1 MIGSTIAERYRI
13 DSQLGVGGMGV
24 VYKAHDIR
32 LDRDVA
38 LKVIAPHLMEQDK
51 AAQRFIREG
60 QALAGLMHANIVAVF
75 DQFEDKES
83 GRVCL
88 VMELMQGASLRQVLH
103 SKKRP
108 SFIELATQLCKAL
121 EAAHGKGILHRD
133 IKPENIFVCEDGT
146 VKLMDFGLARI
157 LDSASSSQSSVIV
170 GTASY
175 MAPEQMKGEKQ
186 DGRTDLY
193 ALGVVFYEY
202 LTGSQPFA
210 ADNPGA
216 IMMKHLTE
224 TPPLPSSKSKE
235 IPKAFDGIVMR
246 LLEKIPDNRFKN
258 AAELRKALNDPE
270 LAQSTA
276 PPSKKDRDRKNPSG
290 QQNPSGTTA
299 IPLTAPNA
307 PKRQIYPEVI
317 TYNKTKPKSNAG
329 VILLALLILAAGGYG
344 AFYYL
349 TNQKDAGKKKT
360 TITKN
365 GNSNSSGSAS
375 RKKTKRSSEDT
386 SDESAS
392 SSRPVSSGN
401 GGGGGSKPKPNF
413 VKDPTPPSD
422 ITPDKGIGRD
432 SGHSD
437 PTTKDSGEE
446 DLNPSDPEK
455 SGKDSS
461 G

>member
-1 MIGSTIAERYRI
+1 MVGSTIADRYRI

-24 VYKAHDIR
+24 VYRAHDIR

-88 VMELMQGASLRQVLH
+88 VMELMQGASLRQILH

-108 SFIELATQLCKAL
+108 SFIDLATQLCKAL

-133 IKPENIFVCEDGT
+133 IKPENIFVCDDGS

-186 DGRTDLY
+186 EGRTDLY

-224 TPPLPSSKSKE
+224 TPPPPSSKSKE

-276 PPSKKDRDRKNPSG
+276 PPSKKDKDKKNPSG

-299 IPLTAPNA
+299 IPLTAPNT
-307 PKRQIYPEVI
+307 PKRTIYPEVI
-317 TYNKTKPKSNAG
+317 TYNKTKPKSSAG
-329 VILLALLILAAGGYG
+329 IFLLALLILAAGGYG
-344 AFYYL
+344 AFYFFS
-349 TNQKDAGKKKT
+349 NQKPPTKKT
-360 TITKN
+360 QVKKT
-365 GNSNSSGSAS
+365 NSSGQSS
-375 RKKTKRSSEDT
+375 GRKSKGNSESSNNDDTPIRSSN
-386 SDESAS
+386 SGS
-392 SSRPVSSGN
+392 SSGN
-401 GGGGGSKPKPNF
+401 SGKGTSNPNF
-413 VKDPTPPSD
+413 VKEKVVAPE
-422 ITPDKGIGRD
+422 ITPESKSGGKDP
-432 SGHSD
+432 GHSTE
-437 PTTKDSGEE
+437 PGTEGGGEE
-446 DLNPSDPEK
+446 DRNPSDPEK
-455 SGKDSS
+455 SGKDST

>member
-1 MIGSTIAERYRI
+1 MVGSIIAERYRI

-32 LDRDVA
+32 LERDVA

-51 AAQRFIREG
+51 SAERFMREAR
-60 QALAGLMHANIVAVF
+60 ALAGLMHPNIVAVF
-75 DQFEDKES
+75 DQFEDKDS

-88 VMELMQGASLRQVLH
+88 VMELMQGASLRQILH

-108 SFIELATQLCKAL
+108 SFIELSTQLCKAL
-121 EAAHGKGILHRD
+121 ETAHGKGILHRD

-157 LDSASSSQSSVIV
+157 LDSGSSSQSSVIV

-235 IPKAFDGIVMR
+235 VPKAFDGIVMR

-270 LAQSTA
+270 LAQAITA
-276 PPSKKDRDRKNPSG
+276 PNKKDKDKKFPSG
-290 QQNPSGTTA
+290 QQQPVTA

-307 PKRQIYPEVI
+307 PKRPMYPEVI

-329 VILLALLILAAGGYG
+329 IYLLALLILVAGGYG
-344 AFYYL
+344 AFAFFSA
-349 TNQKDAGKKKT
+349 QKTPGKDKGRVANG
-360 TITKN
+360 TK
-365 GNSNSSGSAS
+365 GNNSGGRSSGRKSRTAS
-375 RKKTKRSSEDT
+375 EDASDSGSSETRSS
-386 SDESAS
+386 S
-392 SSRPVSSGN
+392 SSN
-401 GGGGGSKPKPNF
+401 GGGGGASKPTF
-413 VKDPTPPSD
+413 VKEKPVVDV
-422 ITPDKGIGRD
+422 TPDRGTNKDAGHSPEPAHD
-432 SGHSD
+432 SGD
-437 PTTKDSGEE
+437 E
-446 DLNPSDPEK
+446 DFNPSDSDK